1 MKFEVAIVVCAQL
14 EGDRTSLP
22 VDSQQVNPAPGI
34 DKDAELAYSDQG
46 TAANSSGFISNSG
59 IRGPFVGKGFHLLED

>member
-14 EGDRTSLP
+14 EGGRTSLP
-22 VDSQQVNPAPGI
+22 VDAQQVNPSPGI
-34 DKDAELAYSDQG
+34 DKDAELAHSDQG

-59 IRGPFVGKGFHLLED
+59 IRGPFVGEGFHLLED